1 MLSQEVELYRFR
13 VRIERVRLAVMRKQG
28 NGAYMKE
35 IKDITSALQ
44 ALTTLK
50 QAASSTTAAFSKEA
64 ANAQVN
70 ISKVTAL
77 TQELKDANKALEN
90 VLGASGSNFAPEGNS
105 TLSAPD
111 ANGVR
116 VNKP

>member
-35 IKDITSALQ
+35 IQDIASALQ
-44 ALTTLK
+44 ALTALK
-50 QAASSTTAAFSKEA
+50 QAASTTTAAFSSEA

-70 ISKVTAL
+70 IAKVQSL
-77 TQELKDANKALEN
+77 TKELKDANTALES
-90 VLGASGSNFAPEGNS
+90 VLGQGGSNFAPTTS
-105 TLSAPD
+105 TLSKPD
-111 ANGVR
+111 ANGVQ
-116 VNKP
+116 VNTAK